1 MLINAIIVVLIAI
14 LSLPL
19 KKKSEKLL
27 RDSYL
32 EDDFAKQHKL
42 VDDSIMYNKLFV
54 TVLISSLLILIIPL
68 FFKL

>member
-1 MLINAIIVVLIAI
+1 MIINAIIVLLIVVLSI
-14 LSLPL
+14 PL
-19 KKKSEKLL
+19 KKKSQKLL

-54 TVLISSLLILIIPL
+54 IILLSSLILLLIPLII
-68 FFKL
+68 